1 MFGRDDIVL
10 IDTNVIIEAHRV
22 SCWNAL
28 AARFKLVTVE
38 KVIEETQTGYQNRS
52 PGQNINAMTLRSS
65 FHHIEAISD
74 LERAEFLLNHSEIH
88 MDAGEQDLAIYSLR
102 LPAQPVWYLNSP
114 DRASVNFASTQN
126 WLDRMVSLE
135 QMANHVGA
143 RPRGDYAKNY
153 TTSWLNQV
161 KTEYRKIP

>member
-1 MFGRDDIVL
+1 MFEKDDFVL

-28 AARFKLVTVE
+28 AGRFKLVTVE

-52 PGQNINAMTLRSS
+52 PGQNINAAALRSS
-65 FHHIEAISD
+65 FHHIEDITN
-74 LERAEFLLNHSEIH
+74 LERADFLLNYSDIH
-88 MDAGEQDLAIYSLR
+88 MDAGEQDLAIYALK

-126 WLDRMVSLE
+126 WLDRLISLE
-135 QMANHVGA
+135 QMANYVGA
-143 RPRGDYAKNY
+143 RPKVSYATNY
-153 TTSWLNQV
+153 TTSWLNQAKV
-161 KTEYRKIP
+161 EYRKFQ